1 MAGYPVLAGPLT
13 LPAVA
18 AVRRPSVAVRLPRL
32 AVAGRPLLALVVA
45 AAALAATGFNRL
57 RALVRIRLIA
67 GFGVAAESLTRQALD
82 AFKQTELIHT
92 HQ

>member
-1 MAGYPVLAGPLT
+1 MGAPAVLGGAVWDVQHKFRIEIGPLRWQRFAEL
-13 LPAVA
+13 LP
-18 AVRRPSVAVRLPRL
+18 
-32 AVAGRPLLALVVA
+32 GRESI
-45 AAALAATGFNRL
+45 NRL